1 MEVIGVGTDVVD
13 VRRFREV
20 MTRTPTILD
29 RLFTGDE
36 RAWCERSRDPAERFA
51 VRFAAK
57 EAVSKAMRTG
67 LSRFPIREI
76 EVRRGENGEPTVQ
89 LGPKGSVVAEE
100 LGIGRFEISLS
111 HSETTAIAMC
121 VAVAAG

>member
-1 MEVIGVGTDVVD
+1 MQVIGVGTDVVD
-13 VRRFREV
+13 VPRFREV
-20 MTRTPTILD
+20 MSRTPTILD
-29 RLFTGDE
+29 RLFTDDE

-67 LSRFPIREI
+67 LSRFPIRQI
-76 EVRRGENGEPTVQ
+76 EVVRGQDGEPSIR
-89 LGPKGSVVAEE
+89 LGPKGQRVADD

-121 VAVAAG
+121 VAVAAS